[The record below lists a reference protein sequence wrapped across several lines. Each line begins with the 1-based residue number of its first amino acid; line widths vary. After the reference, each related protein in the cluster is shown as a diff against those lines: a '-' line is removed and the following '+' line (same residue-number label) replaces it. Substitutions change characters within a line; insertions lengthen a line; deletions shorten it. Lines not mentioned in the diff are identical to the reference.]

1 MPDRVNCKLVAYR
14 RVSAQKQGRSGLGLE
29 SQDAAIQLYAV
40 QTGCKVIGEFTEI
53 ETGKRSDRP
62 ELAKAIN
69 CAKRNKAV
77 LVIAKLDRMS
87 RKVYFISGLME
98 SGVDFFAADCP
109 NDDITMTHFRAVIA
123 EDEARKISQR
133 TKAALAVAKARGVK
147 LGTPENLTDVA
158 WARGADENRN
168 QAVTAYALI
177 APLIEKLRTEGL
189 SMQAVAD
196 RLNDGGQ
203 VTEPGP
209 PGRQCRSARSRPWGT
224 PGGLIDS
231 RHGDDYATSESG
243 ARGRQ
248 LAPAPF
254 GALTRPR
261 RPSRRGRGLERAV

>member
-1 MPDRVNCKLVAYR
+1 MANRVNCKLVAYR
-14 RVSAQKQGRSGLGLE
+14 RVSTQKQSRSGLGLE
-29 SQDAAIQLYAV
+29 AQDTAIRLYAA
-40 QTGCKVIGEFTEI
+40 QTGCKVIGEFTDV

-77 LVIAKLDRMS
+77 LVIAKLDRIS

-147 LGTPENLTDVA
+147 LGTPENLTEA
-158 WARGADENRN
+158 ARVKGADENRN

-177 APLIEKLRTEGL
+177 TPLIEKLRTEGL
-189 SMQAVAD
+189 SMKAIAD
-196 RLNDGGQ
+196 RLNDGGH
-203 VTEPGP
+203 VTRTGSPW
-209 PGRQCRSARSRPWGT
+209 SAMQIKRVLDRGT
-224 PGGLIDS
+224 
-231 RHGDDYATSESG
+231 H
-243 ARGRQ
+243 
-248 LAPAPF
+248 
-254 GALTRPR
+254 
-261 RPSRRGRGLERAV
+261 RAE